1 MTDDKILSLSEA
13 ARRLDITTRFLRRL
27 TKAGRIPVEFATVG
41 RDERMPLYHADDV
54 SNLALEL
61 CDMPPYA
68 RALLD
73 GRPKPIR
80 EPLFAT
86 PAPPAP
92 TEWSA
97 NVEGKRVTLTI
108 Q

>member
-13 ARRLDITTRFLRRL
+13 ARRLDITTRRLRRL
-27 TKAGRIPVEFATVG
+27 TEAGRIAVEYATVG
-41 RDERMPLYHADDV
+41 RNDERMPLYHADDV

-61 CDMPPYA
+61 CDLPPYIP
-68 RALLD
+68 
-73 GRPKPIR
+73 RPKLTR
-80 EPLFAT
+80 EPLFT
-86 PAPPAP
+86 IPAPPAP